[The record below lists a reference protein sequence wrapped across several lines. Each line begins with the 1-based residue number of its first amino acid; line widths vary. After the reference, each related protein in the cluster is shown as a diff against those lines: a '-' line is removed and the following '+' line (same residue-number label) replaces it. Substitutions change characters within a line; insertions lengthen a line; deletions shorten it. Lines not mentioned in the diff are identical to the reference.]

1 MTNKDIVEMYKKG
14 YSIDY
19 IIKCFYR
26 EKTKFDIPNHK
37 FKNTFIITKK
47 SCTLDSAKKEVENTI
62 LKFAVSNKAN

>member
-1 MTNKDIVEMYKKG
+1 MTRKDIVEMYKKG

-19 IIKCFYR
+19 IIKYYYT

-47 SCTLDSAKKEVENTI
+47 SCTMEGAKKEVENTI
-62 LKFAVSNKAN
+62 MEFAVSNKAN

>member
-1 MTNKDIVEMYKKG
+1 MTRKEIVEMYKKG

-19 IIKCFYR
+19 IINYFYK

-47 SCTLDSAKKEVENTI
+47 SCTLDNARKEVENTI
-62 LKFAVSNKAN
+62 LEFAVSNKAN

>member
-1 MTNKDIVEMYKKG
+1 MNRKEIIEMYKKG

-19 IIKCFYR
+19 IIKHYYI

-47 SCTLDSAKKEVENTI
+47 STTLNNSKKEVEDTI
-62 LKFAVSNKAN
+62 LKFALSNKAN